1 MDPILLATSVN
12 LASKVLPE
20 AWNALTQPAPA
31 QQILPSEAA
40 RFDRILS
47 QQISASEPTSPLMQS
62 LLQIPELQSIRSEN
76 PDWPNSTLEIQANG
90 NLTLI
95 HPDQSRSH
103 IQLSPASRGQLQE
116 IYQQNQQK
124 QPAALSSPLQAKPN
138 LIIQPLPQGH
148 KLHWAS
154 PAPAPV

>member
-20 AWNALTQPAPA
+20 AWNALTQPAQT

-40 RFDRILS
+40 RFDQILS
-47 QQISASEPTSPLMQS
+47 KKISASEPTSPLMQS
-62 LLQIPELQSIRSEN
+62 LLQVPELQSISTQN

-95 HPDQSRSH
+95 HPDQSRAQ
-103 IQLSPASRGQLQE
+103 IQLTPESRGQLQQ
-116 IYQQNQQK
+116 IYQQNLQE
-124 QPAALSSPLQAKPN
+124 QPLALSSPLQAKPS
-138 LIIQPLPQGH
+138 LFIQPLPQGH
-148 KLHWAS
+148 KLHWAR
-154 PAPAPV
+154 PNPAPV